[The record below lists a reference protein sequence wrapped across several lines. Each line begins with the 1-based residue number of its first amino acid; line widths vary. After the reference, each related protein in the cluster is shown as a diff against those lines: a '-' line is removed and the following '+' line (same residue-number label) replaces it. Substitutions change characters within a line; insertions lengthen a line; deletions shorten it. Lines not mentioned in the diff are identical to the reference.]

1 MRQTA
6 KTGHRRIRVIALTL
20 LALSGAPVSAATTA
34 IINVNVLR
42 MLSSDVVPAQTVLV
56 KDGVIEQIGDVDR
69 TRIPD
74 DAFVVDG
81 TDRFLMPGLA
91 EMHAHV
97 PPATSDSLDRNFNLF
112 VVNGV
117 TSIRGMLGDPSHLAL
132 RQRII
137 TGEVFGPRLIT
148 SGPSLNGR
156 TVEGPQDAR
165 RQVREQAEAGYDF
178 IKIHPGL
185 SSDEFFALAQTAN
198 EIGIP
203 FAGHVPVAAGLAA
216 ALSQKMATI
225 DHLDGYFVA
234 MLPPD
239 SPGSG
244 GYGGFFDVM
253 LAADLDAEEIDRV
266 AEMTATAGVWNV
278 PTQTLVEHRISDAV
292 TTELMN
298 WPEMRYMPR
307 TTVQRWAE
315 IREKTLANSGF
326 DPETA
331 ARAIK
336 LRRQLI
342 RALHDAGAELLLGS
356 DAPQVF
362 NVPGFSLHR
371 ELKVL
376 VAAGLTPY
384 EALRTGTVAAAEF
397 LGTNAGVIA
406 VGKDADLLLLDAN
419 PFEDIENSQRIHG
432 VMLRG
437 QWLSR
442 RALDERLE
450 RFVGH

>member
-1 MRQTA
+1 MRMTENA
-6 KTGHRRIRVIALTL
+6 ARRLAQVKALTL
-20 LALSGAPVSAATTA
+20 LLLSSAPTLAATTA
-34 IINVNVLR
+34 VINVNVLP
-42 MLSSDVVPAQTVLV
+42 MLSAELVPAQTVLI
-56 KDGVIEQIGDVDR
+56 KDGVIDEIGDVDR
-69 TRIPD
+69 VRIPD

-97 PPATSDSLDRNFNLF
+97 PPATSDRLDRDFNLF
-112 VVNGV
+112 VANGV

-132 RQRII
+132 RQQII

-156 TVEGPQDAR
+156 TVAGPLDAI

-185 SSDEFFALAQTAN
+185 SSDEFTALAQTAN

-216 ALSQKMATI
+216 ALDLKMATI

-234 MLPPD
+234 LLPPD

-253 LAADLDAEEIDRV
+253 LAADLDAEQIEKV
-266 AEMTATAGVWNV
+266 AEMTAKAGTWNV
-278 PTQTLVEHRISDAV
+278 PTQTLIENFISAV
-292 TTELMN
+292 PTTDLIN
-298 WPEMRYMPR
+298 WPEMRYVPPA
-307 TTVQRWAE
+307 TLQRWAE
-315 IREKTLANSGF
+315 SRETLRADSGF
-326 DPETA
+326 DADTA
-331 ARAIK
+331 TRAIE

-342 RALHDAGAELLLGS
+342 RALHAAGARLLLGS

-371 ELKVL
+371 ELEVL
-376 VAAGLTPY
+376 VAAGLSPY
-384 EALRTGTVAAAEF
+384 DALRTGTVAVAEF

-406 VGKDADLLLLDAN
+406 IGKDADLLLLDAN
-419 PFEDIENSQRIHG
+419 PFDDIENTRRIHG

-450 RFVGH
+450 RFTSR

>member
-1 MRQTA
+1 M
-6 KTGHRRIRVIALTL
+6 IVLVL
-20 LALSGAPVSAATTA
+20 LNTPAYAATTA
-34 IINVNVLR
+34 IINVNVLP
-42 MLSSDVVPAQTVLV
+42 MSSADVIPAQTVLV
-56 KDGVIEQIGDVDR
+56 EDDRIIALGNVDSI
-69 TRIPD
+69 RIPD

-97 PPATSDSLDRNFNLF
+97 PASTSDNLDRYFNLF
-112 VVNGV
+112 VANGV
-117 TSIRGMLGDPSHLAL
+117 TSIRGMLGDPSHLGL
-132 RQRII
+132 RQQII
-137 TGEVFGPRLIT
+137 AGEVFGPRLVT

-156 TVEGPQDAR
+156 SVSGPQDAR
-165 RQVREQAEAGYDF
+165 RQVREQADAGYDF

-185 SSDEFFALAQTAN
+185 SRDEFIALAEAAN
-198 EIGIP
+198 DIGIP
-203 FAGHVPVAAGLAA
+203 FAGHVTVAAGLEA
-216 ALSQKMATI
+216 ALELKMATI

-234 MLPPD
+234 LLPSD

-253 LAADLDAEEIDRV
+253 LAEELDAGNIERI
-266 AEMTATAGVWNV
+266 ALLTAAAGTWNV
-278 PTQTLVEHRISDAV
+278 PTQTLIENRISSVLTND
-292 TTELMN
+292 LMN
-298 WPEMRYMPR
+298 WPEMRYVR
-307 TTVQRWAE
+307 ESTVQRWAE
-315 IREKTLANSGF
+315 SREALLAESGF
-326 DPETA
+326 NPDTA
-331 ARAIK
+331 ARAIE

-342 RALHDAGAELLLGS
+342 RALHHAGAKLLLGS

-371 ELKVL
+371 ELQVL

-406 VGKDADLLLLDAN
+406 VGKEADLLLLNAN
-419 PFEDIENSQRIHG
+419 PLDDIENSQRIHG

-450 RFVGH
+450 RFASQ